1 MAIKLVVPVNT
12 VNNRDLPKAI
22 GLVTTQGM
30 VLDQSVTTGLLEVSG
45 AATTQVQN
53 LYMCLETIAAGAR
66 TDVNATYI
74 SNDDIFTFDLVNAGN
89 IAHNGQRM
97 LIAAGGLTLNNTGTD
112 NTAGVFQQIGLSGT
126 QQAIVR
132 RV

>member
-1 MAIKLVVPVNT
+1 
-12 VNNRDLPKAI
+12 
-22 GLVTTQGM
+22 M

>member
-53 LYMCLETIAAGAR
+53 LYMCLEECK
-66 TDVNATYI
+66 Y
-74 SNDDIFTFDLVNAGN
+74 SNQNMSPI
-89 IAHNGQRM
+89 
-97 LIAAGGLTLNNTGTD
+97 
-112 NTAGVFQQIGLSGT
+112 
-126 QQAIVR
+126 
-132 RV
+132 